1 MKKRLKQHVMSFALP
16 VFLLLVIYMIWGQYP
31 FGNETL
37 LIWDMDEQYAPFFA
51 HLHNILHGDASALY
65 TFSRAIGGNMLS
77 VSAYYLISPFN
88 LIFYFFDAE
97 NIYIG
102 ILIVALLK
110 TGTCG
115 LAMHWFLNQRRQDS
129 FSIIFSTAY
138 ALSAYMIGYQ
148 FNIFWIDALILLPLL
163 CSAIERLVDE
173 QKYLFYSITIALS
186 VITNFYTGYMI
197 CIFSVLYFVCYFIFI
212 SDKKSNKKDSF
223 KTVLVYIA
231 SSFLGG
237 MLSMCIS
244 LPTLDIMRDGKTGL
258 SLSILKNFKNM
269 FKYSELF
276 DAAFCGTISNKQIT
290 SGKPLIYC
298 GVFALIMALYWL
310 ICAKTPVRKKIGYIL
325 QLFVIVVSFHHYN
338 LNCVWHVFNR
348 PTGSPYRYSFIYIFI
363 VLYIAYMG
371 YIELRDN
378 GMVNKYDKYVIFGIG
393 FVLGLGLLCRIGN
406 FMENQKVNIMLLNIF
421 LTAAYI
427 GLVYIVKNKVAGRFM
442 ILLFTCAELVINAEC
457 LYMVSSQYD
466 SVKVDE
472 YQEYMQKMAPLVEE
486 SKRAVSEDDGIVR
499 TAIERSATRT
509 SNDPFMFGLYG
520 LTSYTS
526 VEKQNVINIA
536 GNFGYS
542 NNIGWGMHYN
552 DGATMTGDA
561 FLGVKYLISGK
572 NPGSGYNMLKESG
585 DIALYESE
593 NTLPFALFMDSSIME
608 DKSLENPFQYMNE
621 LYDGLDTS
629 QDEEIFRKIEGNLIR
644 SINCSIMEDGGWM
657 ADEELKHS
665 ESDESGNESA
675 YLEYEFET
683 DLEMTVYTRYDRAG
697 VSNAEVYIEDEKIDL
712 SSERS
717 DVKKIGILP
726 TGCKFVLRCYLPED
740 GVLSSDKIYVYGE
753 RADMLEAYVIDVN
766 NQPINIRMHNEAYI
780 EISCTNGDAET
791 KYLLCTIPYDKGWSA
806 KINGKRVETEDI
818 QNFVALP
825 IENGEYEIELRFVPR
840 GLYAGIIMTC
850 VSILILVI
858 MSMPHR
864 MKQIS
869 V

>member
-1 MKKRLKQHVMSFALP
+1 MKKRLKQHVMSFVLP
-16 VFLLLVIYMIWGQYP
+16 VFLLLVIYIIWGQYP
-31 FGNETL
+31 FGNKTL

-65 TFSRAIGGNMLS
+65 SFSRAIGGNMLS
-77 VSAYYLISPFN
+77 VAAYYLISPFN
-88 LIFYFFDAE
+88 LVFYFFDAE

-102 ILIVALLK
+102 ILIVAILK
-110 TGTCG
+110 TGACG
-115 LAMHWFLNQRRQDS
+115 LAMQWFLNRRRQDG
-129 FSIIFSTAY
+129 FSVIFSTAY

-148 FNIFWIDALILLPLL
+148 FNIFWIDSLILLPLV
-163 CSAIERLVDE
+163 CDAIERLVDE
-173 QKYLFYSITIALS
+173 QKYLFYTITIALS
-186 VITNFYTGYMI
+186 VITNFYIGYMI
-197 CIFSVLYFVCYFIFI
+197 CIFSVLYFGCYFVFI
-212 SDKKSNKKDSF
+212 SDKRPIKEF
-223 KTVLVYIA
+223 KTVLIYIA

-237 MLSMCIS
+237 MLSMCVS
-244 LPTLDIMRDGKTGL
+244 LPTLDILRDGKNGL

-276 DAAFCGTISNKQIT
+276 DAAFCGTISNKQINA
-290 SGKPLIYC
+290 GKPLIYC

-310 ICAKTPVRKKIGYIL
+310 IRAKAPIRKKIGYIL
-325 QLFVIVVSFHHYN
+325 PLFVIVVSFHHYN

-348 PTGSPYRYSFIYIFI
+348 PVGSPYRYSFIYIFI
-363 VLYIAYMG
+363 LLYIAYMG
-371 YIELRDN
+371 YIELKDN
-378 GMVNKYDKYVIFGIG
+378 GIVSKSDRCVMFGIG
-393 FVLGLGLLCRIGN
+393 LVLEMGLLCSIGN
-406 FMENQKVNIMLLNIF
+406 FMENQKVNIMLLNII
-421 LTAAYI
+421 LTAVYI
-427 GLVYIVKNKVAGRFM
+427 GLVFIVKIKAAGRFM

-472 YQEYMQKMAPLVEE
+472 YQEYMQKMVPLVEE
-486 SKRAVSEDDGIVR
+486 SKKAVSEDDGIVR
-499 TAIERSATRT
+499 TAIERSAART
-509 SNDPFMFGLYG
+509 SNDPFMFSLYG

-552 DGATMTGDA
+552 DGATKTGDA
-561 FLGVKYLISGK
+561 FLGVKYLISGI

-593 NTLPFALFMDSSIME
+593 NTLPFAFFMNSSIME
-608 DKSLENPFQYMNE
+608 AKSLENPFQYMNE
-621 LYDGLDTS
+621 LYDSLDTS
-629 QDEEIFRKIEGNLIR
+629 RYEDIFRKIEGKLIH
-644 SINCSIMEDGGWM
+644 SINCSIMEDGGWKT
-657 ADEELKHS
+657 DEELKHG
-665 ESDESGNESA
+665 ESDESGNGSA

-712 SSERS
+712 SSQRS

-726 TGCKFVLRCYLPED
+726 AGCKFWLRCYLPED

-753 RADMLEAYVIDVN
+753 KADMLEAYVADVN
-766 NQPINIRMHNEAYI
+766 NQPINIKMHNEAYI
-780 EISCTNGDAET
+780 EISCTNEDAET

-806 KINGKRVETEDI
+806 KINGKRVEPGDI

-840 GLYAGIIMTC
+840 GLYAGIIMTL

-858 MSMPHR
+858 LNMPYGKKH
-864 MKQIS
+864 